1 MSDNFDAFVENLQ
14 ERIFDETREAFG
26 EAGFEHWRNPVYRG
40 PLETSDSHARVK
52 GNCGDTMQIFL
63 KFESGRV
70 CDAAYLTD
78 GCGSS
83 TVCGSFAAEMAIG
96 KNPDELMEITGDAIL
111 EKLGKFPREEQHCA
125 FLAAETLQEA
135 LNRYMLV
142 RQKKKYAVYEKD

>member
-1 MSDNFDAFVENLQ
+1 MADNFDTFLENLQ

-26 EAGFEHWRNPVYRG
+26 EAGFQRWRNPLYRG
-40 PLETSDSHARVK
+40 PLDAPDSHARVTGK
-52 GNCGDTMQIFL
+52 CGDTMQIFL
-63 KFESGRV
+63 KLKNDRV

-96 KNPDELMEITGDAIL
+96 KTADELIEITGDAIL
-111 EKLGKFPREEQHCA
+111 EKLGRFPEEDRHCA

-135 LNRYMLV
+135 LNRYMAKTV
-142 RQKKKYAVYEKD
+142 GNG